1 MPFFSFIR
9 LSLGLFCNFAEINLF
24 EMGKT
29 NKSFL
34 RWNIPAFIISL
45 CLIAVFWVPLNN
57 AMATVFVNPLLMHVK
72 NHSGLVQF
80 VLIVLMAVCYFFVS
94 KQMKRESWW
103 SIRRILTF
111 EVICVLIIFRFSGL
125 YEFYGIGRGFPS
137 YLDVVAIL
145 AVVVEIYAIF
155 WNVLSNCNNTSTES
169 EYTSF
174 FIDQPTKKD
183 ELKRKSY
190 AQVLVEKIVS
200 TFSIKQFNDTENHDM
215 GSFTVLLSE
224 RYGQGKSSFF
234 EQIKGVCSDKNIEVI
249 EFKPWLSNDSGQMIF
264 NFFNLLREKL
274 GFHDKELRKLL
285 QSYAIVASDHITG
298 KAAKASLNLFD
309 SISIE
314 TQHDRISQILQ
325 EERKLR
331 VVLIDDVDR
340 LQTDELLALIKLIRN
355 TADFPYI
362 AYVVAADKSAVKET
376 LRSASISD
384 TEVYLKKF
392 FNFELLFPADD
403 DNVLGKLIDRIAEIL
418 KQFGYTSQNIKEIED
433 NINKHPQYYTP
444 VFPNMRDVYRFC
456 NILSFELDL
465 LRSMKNAEGV
475 NISMLKD
482 VYIAD
487 LVKICMIQFV
497 SLDLYKIFRD
507 YRFVLL
513 EDYRHGKL
521 VLRDVCKKFVDTSE
535 RMQCVRETVKKAG
548 NIMPEIDF
556 EGNSQSG
563 EDNFEGKE
571 VDFKTLSELLINVSP
586 DEEELLKF
594 LIDDLW
600 DKTDGYVD
608 LRKVCYRNQYF
619 LYFSGKYRR
628 DELSDQEAL
637 NLYSSDGALFVQ
649 ETEKKIAN
657 KKESMLHK
665 LNSIVVRGMME
676 DRLLLFENILFMS
689 QIDHKEYLKQNP
701 MLPIGYYE
709 FFQTQQYGEIIRKL
723 YLPQGDETI
732 DKDAF
737 LTAHKE
743 LFRTTKE
750 FASNA
755 LGIHWIEC
763 ASLLEEGF
771 SPIFTKEQAVCFS
784 KILIDR
790 FYNEV
795 FIKNPFDEKA
805 IETIP
810 CMRLANEPYWNKL
823 FVKYI
828 QASDNPMEWM
838 FRLFKLN
845 GDGKG
850 MSWNRQMV
858 LAVCGEHP
866 QLNTIMELAKGIVGD
881 EIFQEYKENSNL
893 IVPLSGEF
901 DNIENIMNKQF
912 TKAAYEW
919 LTKQS

>member
-1 MPFFSFIR
+1 
-9 LSLGLFCNFAEINLF
+9 
-24 EMGKT
+24 MGKT

-274 GFHDKELRKLL
+274 GFHDKELSKLL

-362 AYVVAADKSAVKET
+362 AYVVAADKAAVKET

-444 VFPNMRDVYRFC
+444 VFPNMRDVNRFC

-497 SLDLYKIFRD
+497 SPDLYKIFRD

-723 YLPQGDETI
+723 YLLQGDETI

-737 LTAHKE
+737 LTAHEE

-755 LGIHWIEC
+755 LGIHWIKC
-763 ASLLEEGF
+763 ASLLGYGF
-771 SPIFTKEQAVCFS
+771 LPIFTKEQALCFS

-790 FYNEV
+790 FYDEV
-795 FIKNPFDEKA
+795 FIKTPFDEKA
-805 IETIP
+805 IEAIP
-810 CMRLANEPYWNKL
+810 CMRLANETYWNEL

-845 GDGKG
+845 RNGKG
-850 MSWNRQMV
+850 MSWNRQTV
-858 LAVCGEHP
+858 LAVCGEYP
-866 QLNTIMELAKGIVGD
+866 QLKTIKDLAKEIVGD
-881 EIFQEYKENSNL
+881 EIFQKYEEKSDL
-893 IVPLSGEF
+893 IVPLHGEF
-901 DNIENIMNKQF
+901 DNIESIMNKPF

>member
-1 MPFFSFIR
+1 
-9 LSLGLFCNFAEINLF
+9 
-24 EMGKT
+24 MGKT

-274 GFHDKELRKLL
+274 GFHDKELSKLL

-362 AYVVAADKSAVKET
+362 AYVVAADKAAVKET

-418 KQFGYTSQNIKEIED
+418 KQFEYTSQNIKEIED

-497 SLDLYKIFRD
+497 SPDLYKIFRD

-600 DKTDGYVD
+600 DKTDVYVD

-723 YLPQGDETI
+723 YLLQGDETI

-737 LTAHKE
+737 LTAHEE

-755 LGIHWIEC
+755 LGIHWIKC
-763 ASLLEEGF
+763 ASLLGYGF
-771 SPIFTKEQAVCFS
+771 LPIFTKEQALCFS

-790 FYNEV
+790 FYDEV
-795 FIKNPFDEKA
+795 FIKTPFDEKA
-805 IETIP
+805 IEAIP
-810 CMRLANEPYWNKL
+810 CMRLANETYWNEL

-845 GDGKG
+845 RNGKG
-850 MSWNRQMV
+850 MSWNRQTV
-858 LAVCGEHP
+858 LAVCGEYP
-866 QLNTIMELAKGIVGD
+866 QLKTIKDLAKEIVGD
-881 EIFQEYKENSNL
+881 EIFQKYEEKSDL
-893 IVPLSGEF
+893 IVPLHGEF
-901 DNIENIMNKQF
+901 DNIESIMNKPF

-919 LTKQS
+919 LTNNPKRFVHCSS

>member
-1 MPFFSFIR
+1 
-9 LSLGLFCNFAEINLF
+9 
-24 EMGKT
+24 MGKT

-362 AYVVAADKSAVKET
+362 AYVVAADKAAVKET

-433 NINKHPQYYTP
+433 NINKHPQCYTP

-497 SLDLYKIFRD
+497 SPDLYKIFRD

-513 EDYRHGKL
+513 EDDRHGKL

-600 DKTDGYVD
+600 GETDNYVD

-665 LNSIVVRGMME
+665 LNSIVERGMME

-723 YLPQGDETI
+723 YLLQGDETI

-763 ASLLEEGF
+763 ASLLGYGF
-771 SPIFTKEQAVCFS
+771 LPIFTKEQALCFS

-790 FYNEV
+790 FYDEV

-805 IETIP
+805 IEAIP
-810 CMRLANEPYWNKL
+810 CMRLANETYWNEL

-850 MSWNRQMV
+850 MSWNRQTV
-858 LAVCGEHP
+858 LAVCGEYP
-866 QLNTIMELAKGIVGD
+866 QLKTVKDLAKEIVGD
-881 EIFQEYKENSNL
+881 EIFQKYEKKSDH
-893 IVPLSGEF
+893 IVPLHGEF
-901 DNIENIMNKQF
+901 DNIENIMNKPF